1 MKYFAKIGSNNLVEQ
16 VIVVNDN
23 EAPTEQDGINYIS
36 NLFGTSDTWKQTYT
50 DGTRKN
56 YASEGDTY
64 DATRDAFIQPKPHD
78 SWVLNETSC
87 QWEAPIPYPTD
98 GKNYH
103 WDDSSN
109 SWIEFIH

>member
-1 MKYFAKIGSNNLVEQ
+1 MAYFAKIGSNNLVEQ

-23 EAPTEQDGINYIS
+23 EAPTEQDGINYIN

-56 YASEGDTY
+56 YASQGDTY
-64 DATRDAFIQPKPHD
+64 DESRDAFIQPKVHD
-78 SWVLNETSC
+78 SWVLNETTC

-98 GKNYH
+98 GKDYH
-103 WDDSSN
+103 WDESSN